1 MYHHSPEKRKY
12 HNKML
17 VGKEKRSGGS
27 YKGTFL
33 TKPIETIDGVDSK
46 NDKVYSR
53 IQYDD

>member
-12 HNKML
+12 RNKML

-27 YKGTFL
+27 YKWTFL